1 MQKVN
6 EKRCVMK
13 LLRELSEAAGVPGRE
28 EAIRAIVMRELKGH
42 VDSISV
48 DTMGNVITFKK
59 GSGKNRQR
67 VMFAAH
73 MDEIG
78 FYASYIDDR
87 GFVRLQEVGGFD
99 TRNLFA
105 RRVIVHTAKGP
116 LRGVLNASGK
126 PIHTATLEERRMAK
140 EVSDFFVDLG
150 LPAKEVAQRVQIGD
164 MVTLDA
170 PFVEF
175 GSYVSGK
182 CLDNRVQVYIGIRAL
197 QSLRKNS
204 NDIYGVFTVQ
214 EEVGLR
220 GAFTSTY
227 GVDPHIGI
235 CLDTTIASDIP
246 GVPSEQR
253 VTALGHGVAIK
264 VLDGSVICH
273 RELVERFVALA
284 KKSKIKHQ
292 MEVLPRGGTDAGAI
306 QRTRAGVKT
315 ATLSVPTRYIH
326 TVVETVHVDDVKA
339 TEMLLRRFLEE

>member
-1 MQKVN
+1 
-6 EKRCVMK
+6 MK
-13 LLRELSEAAGVPGRE
+13 LLHELSEAAGVPGRE

-42 VDSISV
+42 VDQISV
-48 DTMGNVITFKK
+48 DTMGNVIAFKE
-59 GSGKNRQR
+59 GSARTRER

-78 FYASYIDDR
+78 FYVSFVDDR
-87 GFVRLQEVGGFD
+87 GFLRLQEVGGFD
-99 TRNLFA
+99 TRNLFS
-105 RRVIVHTAKGP
+105 RRVIVHTQKGP
-116 LRGVLNASGK
+116 MRGVLNVGGK
-126 PIHTATLEERRMAK
+126 PIHTASLEERRAAK

-150 LPAKEVAQRVQIGD
+150 LPGKEVAKRVQIGD

-170 PFVEF
+170 PFVQF
-175 GSYVSGK
+175 GSYASGK
-182 CLDNRVQVYIGIRAL
+182 CLDNRVMVYVGIRAL
-197 QSLRKNS
+197 QSLKKNK

-246 GVPSEQR
+246 GVPGEQR
-253 VTALGHGVAIK
+253 ITALGGGVAIK

-273 RELVERFVALA
+273 RGLVEQFVTLA

-315 ATLSVPTRYIH
+315 ITLSVPTRYIH
-326 TVVETVHVDDVKA
+326 TTVETVHVDDVKA
-339 TEMLLRRFLEE
+339 TESLLRKFLEG

>member
-1 MQKVN
+1 M
-6 EKRCVMK
+6 MK

-48 DTMGNVITFKK
+48 DTMGNVIAFKEGIARK
-59 GSGKNRQR
+59 RER

-78 FYASYIDDR
+78 FYVSFVDDR

-99 TRNLFA
+99 TRNLFS
-105 RRVIVHTAKGP
+105 RRVIVHTQKG
-116 LRGVLNASGK
+116 LMRGVLNVGGK
-126 PIHTATLEERRMAK
+126 PIHTASLEERRAAK

-150 LPAKEVAQRVQIGD
+150 LSGKEVAKRVQIGD

-175 GSYVSGK
+175 GKYASGK

-197 QSLRKNS
+197 QALKKNK

-246 GVPSEQR
+246 GVPGEQR
-253 VTALGHGVAIK
+253 VTALGQGVAIK

-273 RELVERFVALA
+273 RELVEQFVALA
-284 KKSKIKHQ
+284 KRSKIKHQ

-315 ATLSVPTRYIH
+315 ITLSVPTRYIH
-326 TVVETVHVDDVKA
+326 TTVETVHVDDVRA
-339 TEMLLRRFLEE
+339 TEALLGRFLAG

>member
-1 MQKVN
+1 
-6 EKRCVMK
+6 MK

-28 EAIRAIVMRELKGH
+28 DNIRAIVMRELKGH
-42 VDSISV
+42 VDDISV
-48 DTMGNVITFKK
+48 DTMGNVIALKK
-59 GSGKNRQR
+59 GTGRARQR

-78 FYASYIDDR
+78 FYVSFIDDK

-105 RRVIVHTAKGP
+105 RRVIVHTQKGP
-116 LRGVLNASGK
+116 LRGVLNATGK
-126 PIHTATLEERRMAK
+126 PVHLSTAEERRAYK

-150 LPAKEVAQRVQIGD
+150 LSGKEVARQVQVGD

-175 GSYVSGK
+175 GHYASGK

-197 QSLRKNS
+197 QALKRNKH
-204 NDIYGVFTVQ
+204 DIYGVFTVQ

-235 CLDTTIASDIP
+235 ALDTTIASDTP
-246 GVPSEQR
+246 GISGEHK
-253 VTALGHGVAIK
+253 VTSLGLGVGIK
-264 VLDGSVICH
+264 VLDGSVISH
-273 RELVERFVALA
+273 RELVDGFVRLA
-284 KKSKIKHQ
+284 KKHRIKHQ
-292 MEVLPRGGTDAGAI
+292 LEILPRGGTDAGAI
-306 QRTRAGVKT
+306 QRSRAGVKT
-315 ATLSVPTRYIH
+315 ITLSVPTRYIH
-326 TVVETVHVDDVKA
+326 SVTETVHKDDVKA
-339 TEMLLRRFLEE
+339 TEALLTRFLEG

>member
-1 MQKVN
+1 
-6 EKRCVMK
+6 MK

-28 EAIRAIVMRELKGH
+28 EAIRAIVTRELKGY
-42 VDSISV
+42 VDQISV

-59 GSGKNRQR
+59 GSARTRER

-78 FYASYIDDR
+78 FYVSFVDDR
-87 GFVRLQEVGGFD
+87 GFLRLQEVGGFD
-99 TRNLFA
+99 TRNLFS
-105 RRVIVHTAKGP
+105 RRVIVHTQKGP
-116 LRGVLNASGK
+116 LRGVLNVGGK
-126 PIHTATLEERRMAK
+126 PIHTASLEERRAAK
-140 EVSDFFVDLG
+140 EVPDFFVDLG
-150 LPAKEVAQRVQIGD
+150 LPGKEVAKRVQVGD

-170 PFVEF
+170 PFVQF
-175 GSYVSGK
+175 GSYASGK
-182 CLDNRVQVYIGIRAL
+182 CLDNRVQVYIGIKAL
-197 QSLRKNS
+197 QALKKNK

-246 GVPSEQR
+246 GVPGEQR
-253 VTALGHGVAIK
+253 ITALGQGVAIK
-264 VLDGSVICH
+264 VMDGSVICD
-273 RELVERFVALA
+273 RGLVEQFVALA
-284 KKSKIKHQ
+284 KRSKIKHQ

-315 ATLSVPTRYIH
+315 ITLSVPTRYIH
-326 TVVETVHVDDVKA
+326 TTVETVHVDDVKA
-339 TEMLLRRFLEE
+339 TEALLKRFLEG

>member
-1 MQKVN
+1 MQ
-6 EKRCVMK
+6 

-28 EAIRAIVMRELKGH
+28 EAIRSIVMRELKGH
-42 VDSISV
+42 VDDISV
-48 DTMGNVITFKK
+48 DTMGNVIAFKK
-59 GSGKNRQR
+59 GSARNRER

-78 FYASYIDDR
+78 FYVSYVDDR
-87 GFVRLQEVGGFD
+87 GFLRLQEVGGFD
-99 TRNLFA
+99 SRNLFS
-105 RRVIVHTAKGP
+105 RRVIVHTQKG
-116 LRGVLNASGK
+116 LMRGVLNVGGK
-126 PIHTATLEERRMAK
+126 PIHTASLEERRAAK

-150 LPAKEVAQRVQIGD
+150 LPGKEVAKRVQIGD

-175 GSYVSGK
+175 GNYASGK

-197 QSLRKNS
+197 QGLKKNK

-246 GVPSEQR
+246 GVPGEQR
-253 VTALGHGVAIK
+253 ITALGHGVAIK

-273 RELVERFVALA
+273 RELVEQFVSLA
-284 KKSKIKHQ
+284 KKNKIKHQ

-315 ATLSVPTRYIH
+315 ITLSVPTRYIH
-326 TVVETVHVDDVKA
+326 TTVETVHVDDVTA
-339 TEMLLRRFLEE
+339 TEALLKRYLEG

>member
-1 MQKVN
+1 
-6 EKRCVMK
+6 MK
-13 LLRELSEAAGVPGRE
+13 LLHELSEAAGVPGRE
-28 EAIRAIVMRELKGH
+28 EAIRAIVMRELEGY
-42 VDSISV
+42 VDQISV
-48 DTMGNVITFKK
+48 DTMGNVIAFKE
-59 GSGKNRQR
+59 GSARTRER

-78 FYASYIDDR
+78 FYASFVDDR

-99 TRNLFA
+99 TRNLFS
-105 RRVIVHTAKGP
+105 RRVIVHTQKGP
-116 LRGVLNASGK
+116 MRGVLNAGGK
-126 PIHTATLEERRMAK
+126 PIHTASLEERRTAK

-150 LPAKEVAQRVQIGD
+150 LPGKEVAKRVQIGD

-170 PFVEF
+170 PFVQF
-175 GSYVSGK
+175 GNYVSGK
-182 CLDNRVQVYIGIRAL
+182 CLDNRVQVYIAIRAL
-197 QSLRKNS
+197 QALKKNK

-246 GVPSEQR
+246 GVPGEQR
-253 VTALGHGVAIK
+253 ITALGEGVAIK

-273 RELVERFVALA
+273 RGLVEQFVALA

-292 MEVLPRGGTDAGAI
+292 MEILPRGGTDAGAI

-315 ATLSVPTRYIH
+315 ITLSVPTRYIH
-326 TVVETVHVDDVKA
+326 TTVETVHVDDVKA
-339 TEMLLRRFLEE
+339 TQTLLGKFLEG

>member
-1 MQKVN
+1 
-6 EKRCVMK
+6 
-13 LLRELSEAAGVPGRE
+13 L
-28 EAIRAIVMRELKGH
+28 
-42 VDSISV
+42 
-48 DTMGNVITFKK
+48 NV
-59 GSGKNRQR
+59 G
-67 VMFAAH
+67 
-73 MDEIG
+73 
-78 FYASYIDDR
+78 
-87 GFVRLQEVGGFD
+87 
-99 TRNLFA
+99 
-105 RRVIVHTAKGP
+105 
-116 LRGVLNASGK
+116 GK
-126 PIHTATLEERRMAK
+126 PIHTASLEERRASK

-150 LPAKEVAQRVQIGD
+150 LPGKEVSKRVQIGD

-175 GSYVSGK
+175 GTYASGK

-197 QSLRKNS
+197 QALKKNK

-246 GVPSEQR
+246 GVPGEQR

-273 RELVERFVALA
+273 RELVEQFVSLA
-284 KKSKIKHQ
+284 KKHKIKHQ

-315 ATLSVPTRYIH
+315 ITLSVPTRYIH
-326 TVVETVHVDDVKA
+326 TTVETVHVDDVTA
-339 TEMLLRRFLEE
+339 TEALLKRYLEG

>member
-1 MQKVN
+1 
-6 EKRCVMK
+6 MK

-28 EAIRAIVMRELKGH
+28 EAIRAIVTRELNGH

-48 DTMGNVITFKK
+48 DTMGNVIAFKEGIARK
-59 GSGKNRQR
+59 RER

-78 FYASYIDDR
+78 FYVSFVDDR
-87 GFVRLQEVGGFD
+87 GFLRLQEVGGFD
-99 TRNLFA
+99 TRNLFS
-105 RRVIVHTAKGP
+105 RRVIVHTQKGP
-116 LRGVLNASGK
+116 MHGVLNVGGK
-126 PIHTATLEERRMAK
+126 PIHTASLEERRAAK

-150 LPAKEVAQRVQIGD
+150 LSGKEVAQRVRIGD
-164 MVTLDA
+164 MVTLEA

-175 GSYVSGK
+175 GKYASGK

-197 QSLRKNS
+197 QALKKNK

-246 GVPSEQR
+246 GVPGEQR
-253 VTALGHGVAIK
+253 VTALGQGVAIK

-273 RELVERFVALA
+273 RGLVEEFVALA
-284 KKSKIKHQ
+284 KRSKIKHQ
-292 MEVLPRGGTDAGAI
+292 MEILPRGGTDAGAI

-315 ATLSVPTRYIH
+315 ITLSVPTRYIH
-326 TVVETVHVDDVKA
+326 TTVETVHVDDVKA
-339 TEMLLRRFLEE
+339 TEALLRRFLEG

>member
-1 MQKVN
+1 MN
-6 EKRCVMK
+6 

-28 EAIRAIVMRELKGH
+28 DAIRAIVMRELKGY
-42 VDSISV
+42 VDNITV
-48 DTMGNVITFKK
+48 DTMGNVITFKE
-59 GSGKNRQR
+59 GSARNKQR

-78 FYASYIDDR
+78 FYVSFVDDR
-87 GFVRLQEVGGFD
+87 GFLRLQEVGGFD
-99 TRNLFA
+99 TRNLFS
-105 RRVIVHTAKGP
+105 RRVIVHTQKGP
-116 LRGVLNASGK
+116 MRGVLNVGGK
-126 PIHTATLEERRMAK
+126 PIHTASLEERRAAK

-150 LPAKEVAQRVQIGD
+150 LSGKEVSKRVQIGD

-170 PFVEF
+170 PYVEF
-175 GSYVSGK
+175 GKYASGK

-197 QSLRKNS
+197 QALKKNKH
-204 NDIYGVFTVQ
+204 DIYGVFTVQ

-227 GVDPHIGI
+227 GVDPHVGI

-246 GVPSEQR
+246 GVPVEQR
-253 VTALGHGVAIK
+253 VTALGEGVAIK

-273 RELVERFVALA
+273 RELVEQCVALA
-284 KKSKIKHQ
+284 KKHKIKHQ

-315 ATLSVPTRYIH
+315 ITLSVPTRYIH
-326 TVVETVHVDDVKA
+326 TTVETVHVDDVAA
-339 TEMLLRRFLEE
+339 TEALLQRYLEG